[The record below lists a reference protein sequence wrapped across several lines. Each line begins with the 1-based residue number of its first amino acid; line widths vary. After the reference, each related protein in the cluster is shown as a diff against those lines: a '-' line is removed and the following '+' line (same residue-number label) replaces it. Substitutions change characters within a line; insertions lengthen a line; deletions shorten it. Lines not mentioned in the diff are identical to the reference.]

1 MSVLPGVVAI
11 NTFREAVR
19 DRVLYNLIFFAL
31 MMIGAAILVGQISI
45 GIERMVIINL
55 GLSAISIFGIIM
67 AIFIGVGLVYKEM
80 EKRTLYSLLSKPIHR
95 WEFLV
100 GKFAGLLLTLVVNTS
115 LMTLG
120 LGLALYSVSKKFEQG
135 DATIL
140 VAVYFILLELA
151 LVTALALF
159 FSCFTSPMLST
170 LYTLGI
176 YIAGV
181 FAPGILERQPVHIE
195 LGAGGYYTLHLLLA
209 AKFSQFR
216 RDCGGGARRGS
227 AVRAD
232 LAQHGVRAA
241 VCDFDSGGF
250 GRGVF
255 RAQFEMSGRNQNKSH
270 VRAMLLALVAVP
282 ALFALCAALQTRIDA
297 DTLAMN
303 QDTDELL
310 LRSGALLKK
319 LSLGYEPLL
328 ADVYWTRVVQYYGL
342 RVRKQ
347 GAKFEQLWPLLDITT
362 TLDPKLMIAYR
373 FGAVFLSERP
383 PVGPGEADLAV
394 ELVKRGIAENPDEWR
409 LYQDLGFL
417 YSIRMKDYKKA
428 VRGVSGRQQES
439 ESADMDEGDGRA
451 RGGSG
456 QRA

>member
-1 MSVLPGVVAI
+1 
-11 NTFREAVR
+11 
-19 DRVLYNLIFFAL
+19 
-31 MMIGAAILVGQISI
+31 
-45 GIERMVIINL
+45 
-55 GLSAISIFGIIM
+55 
-67 AIFIGVGLVYKEM
+67 
-80 EKRTLYSLLSKPIHR
+80 
-95 WEFLV
+95 
-100 GKFAGLLLTLVVNTS
+100 
-115 LMTLG
+115 
-120 LGLALYSVSKKFEQG
+120 
-135 DATIL
+135 
-140 VAVYFILLELA
+140 
-151 LVTALALF
+151 
-159 FSCFTSPMLST
+159 
-170 LYTLGI
+170 
-176 YIAGV
+176 
-181 FAPGILERQPVHIE
+181 
-195 LGAGGYYTLHLLLA
+195 
-209 AKFSQFR
+209 
-216 RDCGGGARRGS
+216 
-227 AVRAD
+227 
-232 LAQHGVRAA
+232 
-241 VCDFDSGGF
+241 
-250 GRGVF
+250 
-255 RAQFEMSGRNQNKSH
+255 
-270 VRAMLLALVAVP
+270 MLLALVAVP

-428 VRGVSGRQQES
+428 SEAYLEGSKNPKAQIWMKVMAARVAEAGSELETSRMIWEGVYSSTNDQQVRRTAAQHIDSLDAALGLKRLNESSEDYWRKFGRFPTSMQQLRDAGLVSGTLQDPAGYPYVMGPNGVPQLDPKSPIKLES
-439 ESADMDEGDGRA
+439 DQGPDKLR
-451 RGGSG
+451 
-456 QRA
+456 